1 MEHKPKLKR
10 ALTLFPT
17 TAIVI
22 GAVIGSGIFATPA
35 GMARGLG
42 DATSLLIIW
51 AVAGGLTLF
60 GALTQCELI
69 GQMPKTGGLYEYFHT
84 IYGERFGF
92 LYGWANFMIAG
103 SGAIAAI
110 AIIFANYFG
119 EFVSLPHLPPNWERL
134 PVHIPLLGD
143 IFPFADIGVKLIAG
157 SIIILLTYVNI
168 RGVKVGA
175 TLQTISTSA
184 KVLAIISVLIVA
196 FVVGADIGTTANWAG
211 TTPEGMGLNSWGLLT
226 AIAAAVTGAFWSYD
240 GWGNVSYI
248 GGEVQ
253 EPQKTIP
260 KAILIATITFISLYL
275 LMNLAYFFILPIGEV
290 ANAEGD
296 RVASA
301 MVSKVLGGAGGAL
314 VAAMI
319 MLSTFDTTNSGILT
333 NARVYYQMATKN
345 LFSRHAA
352 KVHSTYQTPYG
363 ALLMQGAWALLL
375 VFTGSF
381 GLLLDMYI
389 FVNWLL
395 YVFMASGVFIL
406 RKRNPD
412 VERPFKVPGYP
423 FVPAIFILFA
433 TLYVVVTLVTDIKAY
448 NAGERVFLQSVMGLV
463 LVLSGLPCYYYWKY
477 KDRATH

>member
-1 MEHKPKLKR
+1 MEHKPRLKR

-42 DATSLLIIW
+42 DASTLLIIW

-69 GQMPKTGGLYEYFHT
+69 GQMPRTGGLYEYFHS

-119 EFVSLPHLPPNWERL
+119 EFVALPHLSAEWEQL
-134 PVHIPLLGD
+134 PMHIPLLGD
-143 IFPFADIGVKLIAG
+143 IFPFADIGAKLIGG
-157 SIIILLTYVNI
+157 SIIVLLTYVNI

-184 KVLAIISVLIVA
+184 KVLAIISVLVVA
-196 FVVGADIGTTANWAG
+196 FIVGSHIGSTVNWSG
-211 TTPEGMGLNSWGLLT
+211 VTPQGMGLSGWGLIT

-248 GGEVQ
+248 GGEVK

-260 KAILIATITFISLYL
+260 RAIILATITFISLYL

-290 ANAEGD
+290 ANAAGD

-301 MVSKVLGGAGGAL
+301 MVTKVIGGAGGAL
-314 VAAMI
+314 VAVMI

-333 NARVYYQMATKN
+333 NARVYYQMASKK
-345 LFSRHAA
+345 LFSPQAA
-352 KVHSTYQTPYG
+352 KVHPKYHTPYG
-363 ALLMQGAWALLL
+363 ALIMQGAWALCLI
-375 VFTGSF
+375 FTGSF

-395 YVFMASGVFIL
+395 YVFMALGVFVL
-406 RKRNPD
+406 RKRNPEA
-412 VERPFKVPGYP
+412 ERPFKVPGYP
-423 FVPAIFILFA
+423 YVPAIFVIFA
-433 TLYVVVTLVTDIKAY
+433 TLYVVVTLITDIKAY

-463 LVLSGLPCYYYWKY
+463 LVLSGLPFYYYWKY
-477 KDRATH
+477 KDRANN